1 MLRERIFLFVM
12 GSLGSIN
19 EIESYRLLQPYT
31 MIQSVAKFLTNP
43 LLFIWIG
50 LLVSL
55 YKSGENRRRLI
66 ILHVV
71 FYFLSIGFTGSVLSS
86 LWEVDDK
93 YDKDIIYDT
102 AIILTGVIEQG
113 DFEAVD
119 DTDYNFRLSGTSN
132 RLIAGI
138 AFVKSGHAESILFGN
153 FSTSDYDEGP
163 VIRKFAKYQG
173 LKEEEIRMYGNIG
186 RTLDEANGVKIFL
199 DARGYKNVIL
209 ITSLMHMRRALG
221 LFNRAGVF
229 PDSYSVEKYSYKMK
243 WKDFIPTV
251 SGAAKVQGFFY
262 ELFGYIG
269 YYLKGNI

>member
-1 MLRERIFLFVM
+1 MLRERTFLFIM

-19 EIESYRLLQPYT
+19 GIKSYRLLQPNT
-31 MIQSVAKFLTNP
+31 MIQSIAKFFTNP

-66 ILHVV
+66 ILNVV

-86 LWEVDDK
+86 LWKVDDE
-93 YDKDIIYDT
+93 YNENVIYDA
-102 AIILTGVIEQG
+102 AIILTGIISAG
-113 DFEAVD
+113 DSRLTG
-119 DTDYNFRLSGTSN
+119 DTDYGFRVNAASN

-138 AFVKSGHAESILFGN
+138 SFVKSGHAKSILFGN
-153 FSTSDYDEGP
+153 WNKEIDEGP
-163 VIRKFAKYQG
+163 VIRKFAEYQG
-173 LKEEEIRMYGNIG
+173 LKENEIRMYGDIR

-209 ITSLMHMRRALG
+209 ITSEMHMRRALG
-221 LFNRAGVF
+221 LFNKVGVF
-229 PDSYSVEKYSYKMK
+229 PDSYSVEKCSYKMK
-243 WKDFIPTV
+243 WKDFIHTV
-251 SGAAKVQGFFY
+251 SGVAKVQEFIY
-262 ELFGYIG
+262 ELFGYVG

>member
-1 MLRERIFLFVM
+1 MLLERTFLFVM

-55 YKSGENRRRLI
+55 YRSGENRRRLI
-66 ILHVV
+66 ILNVV
-71 FYFLSIGFTGSVLSS
+71 FYFLSIGFAGSVLSS

-119 DTDYNFRLSGTSN
+119 DTDYNFRLSSTSN

-138 AFVKSGHAESILFGN
+138 SFVKSGHAKSILFGN
-153 FSTSDYDEGP
+153 WNKELDEGP
-163 VIRKFAKYQG
+163 VIVKFAKYQG
-173 LKEEEIRMYGNIG
+173 LKEEEIRTYGNIG

-209 ITSLMHMRRALG
+209 ITSEMHMRRALG
-221 LFNRAGVF
+221 LFNKVGVF
-229 PDSYSVEKYSYKMK
+229 PDSYSVGKGHYSID
-243 WKDFIPTV
+243 WIDFIPTV
-251 SGAAKVQGFFY
+251 SGAAKVQGFLY
-262 ELFGYIG
+262 ELFGYVG
-269 YYLKGNI
+269 YYLKGDI

>member
-19 EIESYRLLQPYT
+19 RIGYYRLLQPNT
-31 MIQSVAKFLTNP
+31 MIQSIAKFLTNP

-66 ILHVV
+66 ILNVV

-86 LWEVDDK
+86 LWEVDDRYNK
-93 YDKDIIYDT
+93 NIIYDA
-102 AIILTGVIEQG
+102 AIILTGIISAG
-113 DFEAVD
+113 DSKLTGN
-119 DTDYNFRLSGTSN
+119 TDYGFRVNAASN
-132 RLIAGI
+132 RLIAGV
-138 AFVKSGHAESILFGN
+138 AFVKSGHAKSILFGN

-163 VIRKFAKYQG
+163 VIKKFAKYQG

-209 ITSLMHMRRALG
+209 ITSEMHMRRALG
-221 LFNRAGVF
+221 LFNKVGVF
-229 PDSYSVEKYSYKMK
+229 PDSYSVGKGHYSID
-243 WKDFIPTV
+243 WIDFIPTV
-251 SGAAKVQGFFY
+251 NGAAKVQGFLY
-262 ELFGYIG
+262 ELFGYVG
-269 YYLKGNI
+269 YYLKGDI

>member
-1 MLRERIFLFVM
+1 
-12 GSLGSIN
+12 
-19 EIESYRLLQPYT
+19 
-31 MIQSVAKFLTNP
+31 MIQNIAKFLTNP

-66 ILHVV
+66 ILNIM
-71 FYFLSIGFTGSVLSS
+71 FYCLCIGFTGSVLSS
-86 LWEVDDK
+86 LWKVDDEYNENIV
-93 YDKDIIYDT
+93 YDA
-102 AIILTGVIEQG
+102 AIVLTGIISSG
-113 DFEAVD
+113 DSKLTG
-119 DTDYNFRLSGTSN
+119 DTDYGFRVNAASN

-138 AFVKSGHAESILFGN
+138 AFVKSRHAKSILFGN

-173 LKEEEIRMYGNIG
+173 LNEEEIRMYGNIG

-199 DARGYKNVIL
+199 DARGYMHVIL
-209 ITSLMHMRRALG
+209 ITSEMHMRRALG
-221 LFNRAGVF
+221 LFNKVGVF
-229 PDSYSVEKYSYKMK
+229 PDSYSVEKRNNKIK

-251 SGAAKVQGFFY
+251 SGVAKAQGFFY
-262 ELFGYIG
+262 ELFGYVG